1 MIYECPSCRT
11 PQEAGQTICSHC
23 HAQFDG
29 PVPSDAIIPAT
40 SEPELPSAI
49 EAKPITETDPTAET
63 SVAPTEPISGEP
75 ILEAQVQAAE
85 SEAQTEDAA
94 PPLVEVPPPITP
106 KPEPASNSQPY
117 LTAPTYSPSAFTAPE
132 TASSSLT
139 PPSKLARPLLIAFPL
154 ILLLVL
160 GSIFYANS
168 LNTGSDT
175 LPMPPPA
182 PVTHA
187 SVPIAPAPIT
197 SPTVL
202 QGAGNTNNTSDDPRA
217 KMLAGHWVAPSG
229 NFYVF
234 NSDGTGS
241 RGNPVK
247 QQQEQTFLWGLV
259 QNRLM
264 LYMNQNE
271 TLRFNAGPDD
281 NTIFLGAQTGH
292 YIQFT
297 RSKTS

>member
-29 PVPSDAIIPAT
+29 PVPSDAMVPTT
-40 SEPELPSAI
+40 SEPEAEIPSAI
-49 EAKPITETDPTAET
+49 EAEPAIETVGADETAAPTAGQI
-63 SVAPTEPISGEP
+63 VAEQ
-75 ILEAQVQAAE
+75 AQAAE
-85 SEAQTEDAA
+85 PEDAA
-94 PPLVEVPPPITP
+94 PPLVDVPPPAA
-106 KPEPASNSQPY
+106 PASQPQPFLSSQPY
-117 LTAPTYSPSAFTAPE
+117 LTAPTYSPSAYTSPE
-132 TASSSLT
+132 IASSSL
-139 PPSKLARPLLIAFPL
+139 PSAKISRALLIAFPI

-160 GSIFYANS
+160 GSVFYANS

-175 LPMPPPA
+175 LPVPPPA

-187 SVPIAPAPIT
+187 SVPIAPAPT
-197 SPTVL
+197 PTSSPTIL
-202 QGAGNTNNTSDDPRA
+202 QGAGSTNNAAGDPRV
-217 KMLAGHWVAPSG
+217 KMLAGRWVAPSG
-229 NFYVF
+229 DYYVF

-247 QQQEQTFLWGLV
+247 QQQEQSFLWGLV

-264 LYMNQNE
+264 LYMDKNE

-281 NTIFLGAQTGH
+281 NTIFLGAQTGR
-292 YIQFT
+292 YLQFS